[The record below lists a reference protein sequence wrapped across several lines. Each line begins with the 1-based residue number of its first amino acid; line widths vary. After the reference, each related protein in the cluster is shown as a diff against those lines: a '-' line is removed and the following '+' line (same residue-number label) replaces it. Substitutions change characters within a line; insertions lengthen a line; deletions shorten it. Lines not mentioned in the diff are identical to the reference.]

1 MFLSDPVHG
10 HKLVLSHI
18 QLHEPRLEWQL
29 ATLRPYFHRNNDYN
43 TCKLPDFYCIP
54 FVPYCPN
61 RVVHLD
67 WGHASCP
74 RGYVHNPPLQLARV
88 WKCTPSYF
96 PSCAAALDHRSA
108 SLGLYLH
115 ITRAKHVFVVSDL
128 SGLVYGMW
136 HVILRH
142 QDAWKEIPKEQVCC
156 VLAFLPHHLA
166 HFCLAVCKLNSI
178 HPEPVQLV
186 RWAAKWMI
194 KWLYNSKLA
203 ESYPTSACSNSD
215 FPLSFLPRARTFTQS
230 ESTILNFFKV
240 NNCSIAASALSCDQK
255 THGK

>member
-1 MFLSDPVHG
+1 MCLSDPVHG

-18 QLHEPRLEWQL
+18 QLHEPHLEWQL

-43 TCKLPDFYCIP
+43 TCKLSDFYCIP

-74 RGYVHNPPLQLARV
+74 CGSVHNSPLQLARV

-178 HPEPVQLV
+178 YPEPVQLV

-194 KWLYNSKLA
+194 KWLYNSKFML
-203 ESYPTSACSNSD
+203 T
-215 FPLSFLPRARTFTQS
+215 LSRFFL
-230 ESTILNFFKV
+230 I
-240 NNCSIAASALSCDQK
+240 
-255 THGK
+255 